1 MVSVRGTSAGLRWR
15 VLGEL
20 QQGLGGWVASV
31 RGTSTGLRWLGGEC

>member
-1 MVSVRGTSAGLRWR
+1 MAGWR

-31 RGTSTGLRWLGGEC
+31 RGTSAGLRWLGGEC